1 SLVRRLS
8 TELEISVIMSSHVL
22 EDIARTCDAVVV
34 MRDGQ
39 VAVTRPIE
47 AEGRDAP
54 VSLHVRVSGAV
65 DAFRAAVGRRG
76 VAVDNGAGADVLVLS
91 GLDARGL
98 PDAVRDAA
106 AEAGA
111 GLREMRPAGPTL
123 EDSLLEAM
131 T

>member
-1 SLVRRLS
+1 
-8 TELEISVIMSSHVL
+8 MSSHVL

-34 MRDGQ
+34 MREGQ

-47 AEGRDAP
+47 TDDRQASSA
-54 VSLHVRVSGAV
+54 LHVRVSGDT
-65 DAFRAAVGRRG
+65 DAFVAAIGRRG
-76 VAVDNGAGADVLVLS
+76 VLVENSEDGVLVLVS
-91 GLDARGL
+91 DNSHGL

-106 AEAGA
+106 AESGA
-111 GLREMRPAGPTL
+111 GLRELRPAGPSL